1 MTPLRAPMS
10 LSKAMSRIL
19 SSVPVEFAL
28 DGVRDEAARLCHAGH
43 CPHAVFE
50 VGGDAGNFRKGTAGA
65 ALHDPQVCAHPV
77 HQQRGLVDESAID
90 AAHAHDNHEQ
100 HPDAHGGEDK
110 TTRIVADVTDC

>member
-1 MTPLRAPMS
+1 
-10 LSKAMSRIL
+10 MSRIL